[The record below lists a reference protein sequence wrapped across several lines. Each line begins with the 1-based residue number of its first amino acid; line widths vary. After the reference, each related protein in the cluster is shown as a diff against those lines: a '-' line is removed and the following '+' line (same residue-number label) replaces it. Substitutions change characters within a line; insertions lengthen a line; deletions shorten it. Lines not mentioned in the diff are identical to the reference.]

1 MCVHKSLEQT
11 QSEVTALWCP
21 SCAVSC
27 LYKFIQNRAPM
38 HPGIPTHGS
47 ALPKEA
53 SQFFVEYCLH
63 ARLKM
68 TADRGKH
75 SLWEISC
82 ASSQISSCQKMQLI
96 LTINGS
102 TLTLVKCCKGRNV
115 FSFLSS
121 FFILLIKLAAGTC
134 SK

>member
-1 MCVHKSLEQT
+1 
-11 QSEVTALWCP
+11 
-21 SCAVSC
+21 
-27 LYKFIQNRAPM
+27 M

-63 ARLKM
+63 ARPKM

-82 ASSQISSCQKMQLI
+82 AKMQLI